1 MGEGAYHGDA
11 STSDLQ
17 CHKSCFCRCSSLS
30 VIVVIALWLVR
41 SVLTLFLG
49 RNRDYQHLNLTF
61 AVNVIK
67 YGTIINMF
75 PKPLKP
81 CVVVAYLHPLVAV
94 TEMHISIVARML
106 SNLPSQIQQEIE
118 FIRPMVEERFAK
130 MEEFGEDWDNKPVCQ
145 TSCLVLLSLH
155 DSSQNDMLMW
165 LMSEAKGVERS
176 LEGVAR
182 RLLAVNFAAVHTTS
196 QVSAMILVPP

>member
-1 MGEGAYHGDA
+1 VGEGAYHGDA

-30 VIVVIALWLVR
+30 VIVVIALWFVR

-81 CVVVAYLHPLVAV
+81 CVVVPIYIL
-94 TEMHISIVARML
+94 L
-106 SNLPSQIQQEIE
+106 SRSL
-118 FIRPMVEERFAK
+118 R
-130 MEEFGEDWDNKPVCQ
+130 C
-145 TSCLVLLSLH
+145 TLVLWHACYRISLH
-155 DSSQNDMLMW
+155 RFNKRLNLSDLWLRSGSQRWRN
-165 LMSEAKGVERS
+165 SERS
-176 LEGVAR
+176 GINR
-182 RLLAVNFAAVHTTS
+182 FVNQCYLVF
-196 QVSAMILVPP
+196 QVLP